1 MRYTK
6 AKYIQ
11 LIHIAKHKL
20 SIDESTYR
28 SLLMN
33 LTGKSTCKQM
43 KVAELD
49 KVLSAL
55 ETKGFQNNAAGF
67 HKKTHTSNYH
77 SPSSGKAVVKHDIAL
92 KIRAVWIDMARQ
104 GFLRDG
110 SEEALNQF
118 VRNVINPI
126 LKPEKLMVLGVS
138 ALDYRQGT
146 IVLERLK
153 KWREREVNKLRKGT
167 SE

>member
-20 SIDESTYR
+20 ALDEFTYR
-28 SLLMN
+28 AFLETT
-33 LTGKSTCKQM
+33 TGKTSCKQM
-43 KVAELD
+43 KIAELD
-49 KVLSAL
+49 SVLTSL
-55 ETKGFQNNAAGF
+55 ESKGFKNKATGF
-67 HKKTHTSNYH
+67 NKKRTTKDY
-77 SPSSGKAVVKHDIAL
+77 SPSSATAVVKHDIAL
-92 KIRAVWIDMARQ
+92 KIRAVWIDMSKH

-126 LKPEKLMVLGVS
+126 LKPEKLMVLGVA

-153 KWREREVNKLRKGT
+153 KWREREINKLRKGV

>member
-20 SIDESTYR
+20 ALDEFTYR
-28 SLLMN
+28 AFLETT
-33 LTGKSTCKQM
+33 TGKTSCKQM
-43 KVAELD
+43 KIAELD
-49 KVLSAL
+49 SVLTSL
-55 ETKGFQNNAAGF
+55 ESKGFKNKATSFN
-67 HKKTHTSNYH
+67 KKRTTKDY
-77 SPSSGKAVVKHDIAL
+77 SPSSATAVVKHDIAL
-92 KIRAVWIDMARQ
+92 KIRAVWIDMSKQ

-153 KWREREVNKLRKGT
+153 KWREREINR
-167 SE
+167 S

>member
-20 SIDESTYR
+20 ALDEFTYR
-28 SLLMN
+28 AFLETT
-33 LTGKSTCKQM
+33 TGKTSCKQM
-43 KVAELD
+43 KIAELD
-49 KVLSAL
+49 SVLTSL
-55 ETKGFQNNAAGF
+55 ESKGFKNKATGF
-67 HKKTHTSNYH
+67 NKKRTTKDY
-77 SPSSGKAVVKHDIAL
+77 SPSSATAVVKHDIAL
-92 KIRAVWIDMARQ
+92 KIRAVWIDMSKH

-126 LKPEKLMVLGVS
+126 LKPEKLMV
-138 ALDYRQGT
+138 
-146 IVLERLK
+146 
-153 KWREREVNKLRKGT
+153 
-167 SE
+167 

>member
-43 KVAELD
+43 KVTELD

-55 ETKGFQNNAAGF
+55 ETKGFQNNAASF
-67 HKKTHTSNYH
+67 HKNSYFKLSQSKFRKSRSQTRYCFKN
-77 SPSSGKAVVKHDIAL
+77 SSC
-92 KIRAVWIDMARQ
+92 
-104 GFLRDG
+104 
-110 SEEALNQF
+110 
-118 VRNVINPI
+118 
-126 LKPEKLMVLGVS
+126 
-138 ALDYRQGT
+138 LD
-146 IVLERLK
+146 
-153 KWREREVNKLRKGT
+153 
-167 SE
+167 